1 MLCSRKFPVAKK
13 FMDKRWG
20 GWVSRFSVEDFLS
33 HSSEKI
39 RTGPFVLSLISGIEK
54 FYA

>member
-1 MLCSRKFPVAKK
+1 M
-13 FMDKRWG
+13 G
-20 GWVSRFSVEDFLS
+20 GGGGVSRFSVEDFLS

-39 RTGPFVLSLISGIEK
+39 RRGPFVLSLISGIEK

>member
-1 MLCSRKFPVAKK
+1 MLCVRKLLVAQK
-13 FMDKRWG
+13 FMDERG
-20 GWVSRFSVEDFLS
+20 GEVSRFSIENFLS

-39 RTGPFVLSLISGIEK
+39 RRRPFVLSLISGIEK